1 MLAPSS
7 ATNLTLGSL
16 TLTWDLTRCINHS
29 WKFVAFLFVF
39 CDIVCGMGATLSS
52 VPLCSRADPATDDN
66 NNVDNLT
73 DNNID
78 VEEVNQNV
86 IVAQQP
92 APVETST
99 PKIDRERYISR
110 TRQIK
115 DK

>member
-1 MLAPSS
+1 
-7 ATNLTLGSL
+7 
-16 TLTWDLTRCINHS
+16 
-29 WKFVAFLFVF
+29 
-39 CDIVCGMGATLSS
+39 MGATLSS

-73 DNNID
+73 DNNLD
-78 VEEVNQNV
+78 GEEVNQNV

-110 TRQIK
+110 TRQINVYNIYLNK
-115 DK
+115 LHIRSLEFLIHGLCLMDVSGWVH

>member
-1 MLAPSS
+1 
-7 ATNLTLGSL
+7 
-16 TLTWDLTRCINHS
+16 
-29 WKFVAFLFVF
+29 
-39 CDIVCGMGATLSS
+39 MGATLSS

-73 DNNID
+73 DNNLD

-110 TRQIK
+110 TRQINVYNIYIFK
-115 DK
+115 QVAYKKFRIFYSWLVSYGWYWLGSLENYS